1 MQPHRVRDAIPVFVL
16 LASCLAA
23 CERQA
28 PPPSTLAVKI
38 ATQENQGLM
47 SRDPSVRPQIER
59 SLIEDY
65 FVPEYKKKT
74 GVKLD
79 VSWVFY
85 GNSSEILDAV
95 RSGEADIGLGG
106 VSKTKARE
114 SAGHRFVAS
123 YMHVPMV
130 FVGSADQGLKPGELG
145 ECTGIVL
152 EGTSYVP
159 VAAGQTD
166 KVEQVGP
173 GESIPRLMQAIESG
187 QGCAF
192 AVMDSTVAYL
202 AMLEG
207 RGFGLS
213 VFGISSASWYA
224 VVVRDGHLE
233 SLVAEL
239 DRYVEQEKRQPVLH
253 SLIAQQFSEYASALL
268 NWGS

>member
-1 MQPHRVRDAIPVFVL
+1 MRPHRLRDAIPVFLL
-16 LASCLAA
+16 LASCAAA
-23 CERQA
+23 CDRQA
-28 PPPSTLAVKI
+28 PPSTLAVKI

-59 SLIEDY
+59 SLIENY
-65 FVPEYKKKT
+65 FVPGYKKKT
-74 GVKLD
+74 GVNLE

-85 GNSSEILDAV
+85 GNTSEILDAV
-95 RSGEADIGLGG
+95 RSGKADIGLGG
-106 VSKTKARE
+106 VSKTEARE
-114 SAGHRFVAS
+114 SAGHRFVAK

-130 FVGSADQGLKPGELG
+130 FVGSADQGLRPGELG

-152 EGTSYVP
+152 KGTSYVP

-192 AVMDSTVAYL
+192 AVMDATVAYL

-207 RGFGLS
+207 GGFGLS
-213 VFGISSASWYA
+213 VFGIAGESWYA

-253 SLIAQQFSEYASALL
+253 SLISQQFSEYASALL
-268 NWGS
+268 KWGS